1 MEANKSNDPRQ
12 PLEIMGL
19 CKTFGKFKAV
29 DNAWW
34 SARQGTV
41 LALLGPNGAG
51 KTTTINCLTGLLPLT
66 GGDAIMHGEL
76 LSSAG
81 GLNRIRKMMGV
92 CPQFDVLWSEL
103 TGMEHVQ
110 LFARIKGLS
119 RSDVNQE
126 AIGLLDKV
134 RLLDA

>member
-1 MEANKSNDPRQ
+1 
-12 PLEIMGL
+12 
-19 CKTFGKFKAV
+19 
-29 DNAWW
+29 
-34 SARQGTV
+34 
-41 LALLGPNGAG
+41 
-51 KTTTINCLTGLLPLT
+51 
-66 GGDAIMHGEL
+66 MHGEL

-134 RLLDA
+134 RNVAASFPDFIVLIDLFL